1 MSLTTEHLP
10 SLKEEKEQLLD
21 WLWTFLKNI
30 LIFYCECISVFVFIL
45 GPAYESLLHITIS
58 KKAMDIGRRA
68 GSKFKFLFFL
78 LLGQR
83 KWIMLKTAEG
93 NSWKGSKWTALEN
106 RSKWYDLSVKLGSCW
121 HPSWFPE
128 RVCRRNSCLSSF
140 QSDHLHLVVNLF
152 LLESLSILF
161 PSFKLRCA
169 PIMHWKRG
177 HHCSL
182 GKNDKNCSAIISCLF
197 FL

>member
-58 KKAMDIGRRA
+58 KKAMDIGRRRA

-106 RSKWYDLSVKLGSCW
+106 RSKWYDLSVKLGSRQ
-121 HPSWFPE
+121 E
-128 RVCRRNSCLSSF
+128 KLMSF
-140 QSDHLHLVVNLF
+140 FIPKWPPPFVFVGVSLNPLPQLQTAMCTNNALKTRGSMF
-152 LLESLSILF
+152 LGE
-161 PSFKLRCA
+161 
-169 PIMHWKRG
+169 KR
-177 HHCSL
+177 
-182 GKNDKNCSAIISCLF
+182 
-197 FL
+197 